1 MLISELARQS
11 GISPRMLR
19 YYEDQG
25 LLQPVRRASG
35 YREYRRVD
43 QLRLTHIVTLQATGM
58 TLEVIRLILPPLV
71 AEVPVPQ
78 ADSPLVAALH
88 EQRRQVVN
96 AIHEQRRA
104 LRIIDQYLSDLGQV
118 DVLPV
123 ANQNLDAETPR
134 LQQG

>member
-25 LLQPVRRASG
+25 LLRPVRRASG

-43 QLRLTHIVTLQATGM
+43 QLRLMHIVTLQATGM
-58 TLEVIRLILPPLV
+58 TLEVIRRILPPLV
-71 AEVPVPQ
+71 AEVPLPQ
-78 ADSPLVAALH
+78 ADSPLVAALR

-96 AIHEQRRA
+96 AIQEQRRA

-123 ANQNLDAETPR
+123 ANQNLEAETPR

>member
-25 LLQPVRRASG
+25 LLRPVRRASG

-43 QLRLTHIVTLQATGM
+43 QVRLTHIVTLQATGM
-58 TLEVIRLILPPLV
+58 TLEVIRRILPPLV
-71 AEVPVPQ
+71 AEVPLPQ
-78 ADSPLVAALH
+78 ADSPLVAALR

-123 ANQNLDAETPR
+123 ANQNLEAETPR

>member
-123 ANQNLDAETPR
+123 ANQNLEAETPR

>member
-25 LLQPVRRASG
+25 LLRPVRRASG

-43 QLRLTHIVTLQATGM
+43 QLRLMHIVTLQATGM
-58 TLEVIRLILPPLV
+58 TLEVIRRILPPLV
-71 AEVPVPQ
+71 AEAPLPQ
-78 ADSPLVAALH
+78 ADSPLVAALR

-96 AIHEQRRA
+96 AIQEQRRA

-123 ANQNLDAETPR
+123 ANQNLEAETPR
-134 LQQG
+134 LQRG

>member
-71 AEVPVPQ
+71 AEAPVPQ

>member
-1 MLISELARQS
+1 VLISELARQS

-25 LLQPVRRASG
+25 LLRPVRRASG

-43 QLRLTHIVTLQATGM
+43 QLRLMHIVTLQATGM
-58 TLEVIRLILPPLV
+58 TLEVIRRILPPLV
-71 AEVPVPQ
+71 AEAPLPQ
-78 ADSPLVAALH
+78 ADSPLVAALR

-96 AIHEQRRA
+96 AIQEQRRA

-123 ANQNLDAETPR
+123 ANQNLEAETPR
-134 LQQG
+134 LQRG

>member
-1 MLISELARQS
+1 VLISELARQS

-71 AEVPVPQ
+71 AEAPVPQ

>member
-25 LLQPVRRASG
+25 LLRPVRRASG

-43 QLRLTHIVTLQATGM
+43 QLRLMHIVTLQATGM
-58 TLEVIRLILPPLV
+58 TLEVIRRILPPLV
-71 AEVPVPQ
+71 AEAPLPQ
-78 ADSPLVAALH
+78 ADSPLVAALR

-123 ANQNLDAETPR
+123 ANQNLEAETPR
-134 LQQG
+134 LQRG